1 MTVPDGEWFP
11 LEVVLTFTNLATG
24 QRETRVVEGRQR
36 RNAKLT
42 PEELAKYVRF
52 HERRKQE
59 AEARDKALQ
68 EAPPQRKSA

>member
-52 HERRKQE
+52 YERRKQE

-68 EAPPQRKSA
+68 ETPPHRKSA